1 NQMVTKTYNEYMVII
16 RQIAAANRKGLNKNQ
31 KEKLALL
38 DNAIEDR
45 HENKPQLFTRKVHE
59 AIGKLQP
66 SDEMLNQLLQD
77 YKKMR
82 NEEAFELVN
91 SDSDLLQLAAHETCL
106 MAALASDA
114 RVIYQDSKKA
124 RRAVDFNDLMELAE
138 QLTQLTQNKQDSVQN
153 RFELILVDEFQ
164 DTDSRQARIL
174 RNIAGD
180 NLGKG
185 MLFVVGDSRQAIYRF
200 RGARPEE
207 LDDLRNEMDE
217 TGKQS
222 LVRNYRSRRQII
234 RFVNHIANILYE
246 NLPQLETGLN
256 NKYSD
261 EEGAQF
267 VKFHWSLFL
276 NEATNQNQ
284 LLANPDIH
292 AEARSLATL
301 IREMIDSKTLVGS
314 RSGQMRPM
322 QPGDI
327 VFLSRSRTHWS
338 IYERALWESGLEAY
352 LDSSSG
358 LFSRQEIRD
367 LVNLLALVENPSDDL
382 LLAAVLRGP
391 FGAISDESLLYLSQK
406 DSGCSLAE
414 IFWRA
419 DFNDFFQAASTDVD
433 AMDGF
438 RALLKKLSRVRTELP
453 PSQVVELAMELTAYH
468 EMIGAT
474 SLRGSQPVQN
484 LDVLVNDA
492 RSFDHDPDF
501 GWPAMIRQWISDL
514 EGGKVNEAV
523 AEPPGN
529 MIRFLTIHAAKGLQF
544 PVVIMIGV
552 NGKEQVDQTSWKIHP
567 EFGLVTKS
575 RSGDSDDS
583 DSDQNHLAWLL
594 AMLESKK
601 AEAKEVDNLLYV
613 AATRAEDYLI
623 VSASF
628 KLKEPNQELK
638 ATGEMLKRI
647 ERVFKLETGE
657 FIGPAHGESIVT
669 VIKNQN
675 TT

>member
-1 NQMVTKTYNEYMVII
+1 M
-16 RQIAAANRKGLNKNQ
+16 
-31 KEKLALL
+31 
-38 DNAIEDR
+38 
-45 HENKPQLFTRKVHE
+45 
-59 AIGKLQP
+59 
-66 SDEMLNQLLQD
+66 
-77 YKKMR
+77 
-82 NEEAFELVN
+82 
-91 SDSDLLQLAAHETCL
+91 
-106 MAALASDA
+106 
-114 RVIYQDSKKA
+114 
-124 RRAVDFNDLMELAE
+124 
-138 QLTQLTQNKQDSVQN
+138 
-153 RFELILVDEFQ
+153 
-164 DTDSRQARIL
+164 
-174 RNIAGD
+174 
-180 NLGKG
+180 
-185 MLFVVGDSRQAIYRF
+185 
-200 RGARPEE
+200 
-207 LDDLRNEMDE
+207 
-217 TGKQS
+217 
-222 LVRNYRSRRQII
+222 
-234 RFVNHIANILYE
+234 
-246 NLPQLETGLN
+246 
-256 NKYSD
+256 
-261 EEGAQF
+261 
-267 VKFHWSLFL
+267 
-276 NEATNQNQ
+276 
-284 LLANPDIH
+284 
-292 AEARSLATL
+292 
-301 IREMIDSKTLVGS
+301 
-314 RSGQMRPM
+314 
-322 QPGDI
+322 
-327 VFLSRSRTHWS
+327 
-338 IYERALWESGLEAY
+338 YERALRESGLEAY

-391 FGAISDESLLYLSQK
+391 FGAISDESLLHLSQK
-406 DSGCSLAE
+406 DSCCSLAE

-433 AMDGF
+433 AMDGL
-438 RALLKKLSRVRTELP
+438 RALLKKLSRARTELL

-474 SLRGSQPVQN
+474 SLKGSQPVQN

-514 EGGKVNEAV
+514 DGGKVNEAV

-583 DSDQNHLAWLL
+583 DSDQNHLAWML
-594 AMLESKK
+594 ATLESKK

-657 FIGPAHGESIVT
+657 FIGPAHGDSIVT

>member
-1 NQMVTKTYNEYMVII
+1 MTFTNKAAAELRERIRNECLAMASSENTVTEIGWKLIACCINGVIISTYHSFYEQLCREYAEELGLDPEFRLIDARIANGLLVKSARTAVRNRLARLDDSLIEYAARHKLETLVEELCLLVEKYHDAKLDDICSLSPDQLIAKWDRIANPMVTKTYNEYMVII

-174 RNIAGD
+174 RNTAGD

-314 RSGQMRPM
+314 RS
-322 QPGDI
+322 
-327 VFLSRSRTHWS
+327 
-338 IYERALWESGLEAY
+338 
-352 LDSSSG
+352 
-358 LFSRQEIRD
+358 
-367 LVNLLALVENPSDDL
+367 
-382 LLAAVLRGP
+382 
-391 FGAISDESLLYLSQK
+391 
-406 DSGCSLAE
+406 
-414 IFWRA
+414 
-419 DFNDFFQAASTDVD
+419 
-433 AMDGF
+433 
-438 RALLKKLSRVRTELP
+438 
-453 PSQVVELAMELTAYH
+453 
-468 EMIGAT
+468 
-474 SLRGSQPVQN
+474 
-484 LDVLVNDA
+484 
-492 RSFDHDPDF
+492 
-501 GWPAMIRQWISDL
+501 
-514 EGGKVNEAV
+514 
-523 AEPPGN
+523 
-529 MIRFLTIHAAKGLQF
+529 
-544 PVVIMIGV
+544 
-552 NGKEQVDQTSWKIHP
+552 
-567 EFGLVTKS
+567 
-575 RSGDSDDS
+575 
-583 DSDQNHLAWLL
+583 
-594 AMLESKK
+594 
-601 AEAKEVDNLLYV
+601 
-613 AATRAEDYLI
+613 
-623 VSASF
+623 
-628 KLKEPNQELK
+628 
-638 ATGEMLKRI
+638 
-647 ERVFKLETGE
+647 
-657 FIGPAHGESIVT
+657 
-669 VIKNQN
+669 
-675 TT
+675 